1 MTVALIKTPC
11 LAKRPF
17 CLGLLVSIFLT
28 GLARADN
35 HAAGAS
41 VVAETLLRDMIQ
53 GTEGK
58 EIVVSRASFPPKTQL
73 TWHWHPGEEV
83 LYVIQ
88 GSVTLKRRGQPDV
101 LSRAGDAQKIA
112 PEVVHTGETGEAG
125 AQLVIFRIHTPGEPE
140 RYLVE

>member
-11 LAKRPF
+11 LAKWPF

-58 EIVVSRASFPPKTQL
+58 EIVVSRASFPPSTQL
-73 TWHWHPGEEV
+73 T
-83 LYVIQ
+83 
-88 GSVTLKRRGQPDV
+88 
-101 LSRAGDAQKIA
+101 
-112 PEVVHTGETGEAG
+112 
-125 AQLVIFRIHTPGEPE
+125 
-140 RYLVE
+140 